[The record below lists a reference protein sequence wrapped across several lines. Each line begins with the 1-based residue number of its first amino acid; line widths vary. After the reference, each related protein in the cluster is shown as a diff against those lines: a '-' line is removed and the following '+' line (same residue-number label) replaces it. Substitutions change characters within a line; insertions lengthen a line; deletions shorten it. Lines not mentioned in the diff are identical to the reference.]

1 MSTWRCL
8 LKDIAEAGGDDL
20 SLSCLPGWGVT
31 HQTRRGRRSL
41 IVYGL
46 IKPVGSRRHSLT
58 PMGWRVAE
66 GVADIIPMP
75 TRPGRTGRSP
85 CKYSLVIKGG
95 AVPDIVIEDLLAEAG
110 HQPGSNLNIEVL
122 RAYSARLV
130 AVARA
135 SA

>member
-1 MSTWRCL
+1 MSNWRCL
-8 LKDIAEAGGDDL
+8 LKDAADAGGDDL
-20 SLSCLPGWGVT
+20 SLSGLPGWGVT
-31 HQTRRGRRSL
+31 GQTIRGRRSL

-58 PMGWRVAE
+58 PKGWRIAA

-85 CKYSLVIKGG
+85 CAYSLVIKGG
-95 AVPDIVIEDLLAEAG
+95 AVHDIVIEDLLVEAG
-110 HQPGSNLNIEVL
+110 HQPGSNVTSEVL